1 MTSRV
6 RSMAVCAMVLLVLSA
21 MLLDGCGARV
31 YESYAEPGI
40 TPGTSSGSSPAG
52 GTAEEDD
59 ALSASSGAEEEET
72 PPASSGAEEEE
83 ALSASPGA
91 EEEETPP
98 APVCVHV
105 CGAVARSGVYE
116 LPEGARVCDAVEAAG
131 GITADAEE
139 TSLNFA
145 AELFDGQQIVVLT
158 KEEALLLGKPHA
170 SAGTAASSSLDE
182 SPSGGRPAA
191 GEGDIKKKI
200 NINTADESALM
211 TLKGIGASRAADII
225 AYRDK
230 NGPFRSIEEI
240 MKVSGI
246 KGAVFQ
252 KICDEITVE

>member
-59 ALSASSGAEEEET
+59 ALSASS
-72 PPASSGAEEEE
+72 
-83 ALSASPGA
+83 GA